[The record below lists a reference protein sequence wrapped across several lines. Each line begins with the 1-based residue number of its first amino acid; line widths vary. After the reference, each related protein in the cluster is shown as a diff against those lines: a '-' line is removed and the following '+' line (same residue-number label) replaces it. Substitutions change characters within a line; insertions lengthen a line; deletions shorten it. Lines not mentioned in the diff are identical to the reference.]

1 MLRHM
6 KLKTLENHQKAQRR
20 NSSEI
25 PSRATIST
33 ASSFSSTSTSSV
45 ASEDVSH
52 LEHNIGGLNAVHLGP
67 QQAKA
72 LNFLVSNRL
81 ISSPLA
87 TTQTRKREMNASQ
100 DGKIPKIPSIVN
112 IVEPA
117 AKRAKTCHEPSS
129 IILATPQDAD
139 NLNSIHCF
147 VRKHIEVFA
156 ATKEE
161 TSAPCPGRKT
171 PLVLGQVGLRCI
183 HCKAVHPRLRTKR
196 AVCYPRSISRVYN
209 CVSDM
214 KFDHFSNCN
223 YLPLNVK
230 KEFEALNQINGAKG
244 RVKGSNNTAKFYF
257 DSAVKLGMKEEG
269 DHVTLDGKI
278 PAGESSVFHP
288 PQEASSTTSSLNS
301 LKPLPEPAAIH
312 PAPQKIS
319 PRKDPALTSS
329 AFHTNNSTITNRCLL
344 ATPTDEQALN
354 PIHCFVRQN
363 VEAFIANEEDVS
375 APRPGR
381 KQKVSLGQVGIR
393 CIRCKHLSPK
403 NRVKRAICYP
413 PTISNLY
420 HAVSNMKFDHFGACK
435 GLSAQ
440 DRQEFCN
447 IKNMSKRKSN
457 GNVSSTAKY
466 YEDSA
471 KNDLGLVDT
480 ADGIRVK
487 DNSFVNP
494 VATATADADA
504 NDSPTPSTIL
514 LHGFSLPSLPS
525 RSRSLSPGHHS
536 FNSGSSMEGMEALI
550 AATEYEE
557 QKINCQANV

>member
-6 KLKTLENHQKAQRR
+6 KLKTLENYQKVQNR

-25 PSRATIST
+25 PSRTTIST
-33 ASSFSSTSTSSV
+33 ASSFSSESTSSV

-52 LEHNIGGLNAVHLGP
+52 LEHNIGGLNAVYLGP
-67 QQAKA
+67 KQVKA
-72 LNFLVSNRL
+72 LNFLVSNRI

-87 TTQTRKREMNASQ
+87 TTHTRKREMDSSQ
-100 DGKIPKIPSIVN
+100 DGQIPKIPTIVN

-117 AKRAKTCHEPSS
+117 AKRTKRCHGPSP
-129 IILATPQDAD
+129 IILATPQDAE

-156 ATKEE
+156 ATDYE
-161 TSAPCPGRKT
+161 TSAPCPGRKA

-223 YLPLNVK
+223 YLPVNVK
-230 KEFEALNQINGAKG
+230 EEFEALNQINAAKG
-244 RVKGSNNTAKFYF
+244 RVKGSNNTAKFYY
-257 DSAVKLGMKEEG
+257 DSAVKLGMQDKG
-269 DHVTLDGKI
+269 DYVTLNAKI
-278 PAGESSVFHP
+278 PADTIRESSNP
-288 PQEASSTTSSLNS
+288 YLPQEASSPSSSLNS
-301 LKPLPEPAAIH
+301 LKPLPESVAIH
-312 PAPQKIS
+312 PAPQEIS
-319 PRKDPALTSS
+319 QRKDAVVTSS
-329 AFHTNNSTITNRCLL
+329 AFRMNNSTITDRCLL
-344 ATPTDEQALN
+344 ATPIDKETLN

-381 KQKVSLGQVGIR
+381 KQKVFLGQVGIR

-447 IKNMSKRKSN
+447 MKNMSKRKSK
-457 GNVSSTAKY
+457 GNASSTAKY

-487 DNSFVNP
+487 NNSFVNA
-494 VATATADADA
+494 ATATDA

-525 RSRSLSPGHHS
+525 RSRSPSPGHHS

-557 QKINCQANV
+557 QKINRQANV